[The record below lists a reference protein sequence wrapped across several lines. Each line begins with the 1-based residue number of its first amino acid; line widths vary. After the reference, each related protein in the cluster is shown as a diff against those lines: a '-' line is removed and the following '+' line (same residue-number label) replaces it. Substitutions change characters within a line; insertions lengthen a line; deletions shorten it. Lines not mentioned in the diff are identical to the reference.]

1 MKDMCFS
8 IFWPSSSDSE
18 AVGSGWMVAEDA
30 GSDESKKPSVAD
42 FLNLTGML
50 RMPGDWGV
58 DEGGVAVG
66 ECVEEEES

>member
-1 MKDMCFS
+1 
-8 IFWPSSSDSE
+8 
-18 AVGSGWMVAEDA
+18 MVAEDA

-66 ECVEEEES
+66 ECVEEGELRV